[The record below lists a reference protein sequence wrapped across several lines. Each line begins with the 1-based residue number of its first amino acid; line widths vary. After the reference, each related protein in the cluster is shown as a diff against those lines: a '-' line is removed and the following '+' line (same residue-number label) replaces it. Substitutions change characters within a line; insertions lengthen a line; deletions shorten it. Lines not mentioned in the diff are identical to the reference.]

1 METAR
6 NLLARTFIRA
16 MRFKANSEI
25 FEFHLFI
32 LNKMAAQYLYDSEA
46 QKEAAVRLLLL
57 SRGQLAFLSHP
68 DLRERRIEIW
78 EWAFGSSRIDERALH
93 MVVQRLG
100 QNMGDYPGQGVAL
113 TRGRVAQI
121 NWNGRHL
128 RGRFGNST

>member
-1 METAR
+1 
-6 NLLARTFIRA
+6 
-16 MRFKANSEI
+16 
-25 FEFHLFI
+25 
-32 LNKMAAQYLYDSEA
+32 MAAQYLYVSEA

-121 NWNGRHL
+121 NWDGRHL
-128 RGRFGNST
+128 LGRFGIST

>member
-1 METAR
+1 MYA
-6 NLLARTFIRA
+6 I
-16 MRFKANSEI
+16 
-25 FEFHLFI
+25 I
-32 LNKMAAQYLYDSEA
+32 LNINIMAAQHLYDSEA

-57 SRGQLAFLSHP
+57 SRGQLELLSHP
-68 DLRERRIEIW
+68 DLLEKRIEIW

-121 NWNGRHL
+121 NWDGRNL
-128 RGRFGNST
+128 RGRFGIST

>member
-16 MRFKANSEI
+16 MRFKANLAI

-68 DLRERRIEIW
+68 DLREKRIEIW
-78 EWAFGSSRIDERALH
+78 EWAFGSSRIDD

-128 RGRFGNST
+128 GRFGNST